1 MISLNIKR
9 PEFTEF
15 ICTKCKCHE
24 NIPTDIVLQMDM
36 LDPGDPSYP
45 PMFNCEKCNGLM
57 HPVHFIGYS
66 GIEYT
71 YDGN

>member
-1 MISLNIKR
+1 MIILNIKR
-9 PEFTEF
+9 PKYTEF
-15 ICTKCKCHE
+15 ICPNCKCHE

-36 LDPGDPSYP
+36 MDPGDPIYP
-45 PMFNCEKCNGLM
+45 PMFDCEKCGTPM
-57 HPVHFIGYS
+57 KPAYFIGFT